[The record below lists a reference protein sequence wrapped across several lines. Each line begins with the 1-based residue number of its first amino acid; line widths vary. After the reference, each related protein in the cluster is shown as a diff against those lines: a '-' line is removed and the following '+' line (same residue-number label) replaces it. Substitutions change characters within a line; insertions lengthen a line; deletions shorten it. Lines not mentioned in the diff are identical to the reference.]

1 MINTLSNL
9 FPQADKA
16 LLSVGGF
23 LGGVY
28 SFLFGGGVGFILI
41 WLILFVVVDF
51 ATGVWSACKRGE
63 WHSRECA
70 NGIARKVI
78 IFVMVAFAHGVDVVF
93 SSLIDIQIIESIVIC
108 AYVLSE
114 FGSIIEN
121 LEKGGLGH
129 VVPESIR
136 KLLVVLNTNVEK
148 KIDKLGE

>member
-1 MINTLSNL
+1 MINQIQNL
-9 FPQADKA
+9 LPQADKA
-16 LLSVGGF
+16 LMAVGGF
-23 LGGVY
+23 FGGIY

-41 WLILFVVVDF
+41 WLILFVIADF
-51 ATGVWSACKRGE
+51 ATGVWSACRRGA
-63 WHSRECA
+63 WRSRECA

-78 IFVMVAFAHGVDVVF
+78 IFLMVSLAHGADVVF

-129 VVPESIR
+129 VVPQSVR
-136 KLLVVLNTNVEK
+136 RLLAILNTNVEK
-148 KIDKLGE
+148 KISKLED

>member
-1 MINTLSNL
+1 MINALYNL
-9 FPQADKA
+9 FPQPDRA
-16 LLSVGGF
+16 LLTVGGCI
-23 LGGVY
+23 GGVY

-41 WLILFVVVDF
+41 WLILFVTADF
-51 ATGVWSACKRGE
+51 ISGVWSACRRGE
-63 WHSRECA
+63 WRSRVCA
-70 NGIARKVI
+70 DGIARKVI

-136 KLLVVLNTNVEK
+136 KLLAVLNSKVDKN
-148 KIDKLGE
+148 IDRLGE